1 MTPNLHRRRLLLALL
16 MGASLLAVSDGAKAD
31 DGEDD
36 GGSSNSGSGSS
47 GSGSS
52 GSGSSN
58 DDGDEDDDSG
68 DDDNRTD
75 DGNDDEDG
83 DDGKEAQ
90 KAREAV
96 ADGKAVPMRLLL
108 RHLRTN
114 YPGKLLD
121 VDLKRS
127 WGHFEYRVK
136 ILQASGKVIH
146 LRLDAITLQRRK

>member
-16 MGASLLAVSDGAKAD
+16 LGASLLAVSDGAKAD

-58 DDGDEDDDSG
+58 DDGGEDDDSG
-68 DDDNRTD
+68 D